1 MTHHS
6 PNPMKRTR
14 PPSLLAVAAALA
26 VLAGAAPA
34 AAWEPDKAECI
45 APANP
50 GGGWDT
56 ICRTTSGV
64 LQKTGAVKS
73 TMYVTNQPGG
83 SGAVAIASV
92 IAKRKGDPG
101 LLVAASNSLTFTM
114 AMGRTPHGWDDVVP
128 LAQIAAEYGGFF
140 VRADSKYK
148 TLGDLIAA
156 LKGDPTSVTFAG
168 GSAPGSLDHIK
179 LAILAKA
186 VGVEPTKVVYVPFQG
201 GGEAMT
207 ALLGGHTDA
216 AAIDLAE
223 ASAQLEAGKIRCLGL
238 MSDKRSTKYKD
249 LPTTWE
255 QGVKVTFPIWRGLY
269 MAPGA
274 PAEAVKFWSD
284 AVKKMVSTPEWNA
297 ERAKLGWEP
306 TQRFGAE
313 FVQFVK
319 EERAR
324 YQTLLKELGFQK

>member
-1 MTHHS
+1 MTS
-6 PNPMKRTR
+6 RAEASIPAERKRH
-14 PPSLLAVAAALA
+14 PKLLAAAAAA
-26 VLAGAAPA
+26 VLATSA

-56 ICRTTSGV
+56 ICRVSSAV
-64 LQKTGAVKS
+64 LQKTGALK
-73 TMYVTNQPGG
+73 TAMYVTNQPGG

-92 IAKRKGDPG
+92 ITKRKGDPG

-114 AMGRTPHGWDDVVP
+114 AMGRTPHGYADVVP

-140 VRADSKYK
+140 VRADSKYR
-148 TLGDLIAA
+148 TLGELVAA
-156 LKGDPTSVTFAG
+156 LRASPGSVTFAG

-179 LAILAKA
+179 LALLAKA
-186 VGVEPTKVVYVPFQG
+186 IGVDPTKVPYVPFQG

-216 AAIDLAE
+216 ATIDVAE
-223 ASAQLEAGKIRCLGL
+223 AAPQLEAGKIRCLGL
-238 MSDKRSTKYKD
+238 LSDQRSTKFKD
-249 LPTTWE
+249 VPTTWE

-274 PAEAVKFWSD
+274 PPQAVKFWSD
-284 AVKKMVSTPEWNA
+284 AVKKMVSTPEWRA
-297 ERAKLGWEP
+297 EREKLGWEP
-306 TQRFGAE
+306 ATRFGDE
-313 FVQFVK
+313 FSQFVK
-319 EERAR
+319 EEQAR
-324 YQTLLKELGFQK
+324 YQTLLKELGFLK